1 MSTKKCETKNWVV
14 QFLVHCCKKYHKNLI
29 KPPVYISGVDAVT
42 FSPVRSVFCIEKT
55 YNF

>member
-42 FSPVRSVFCIEKT
+42 FGQKL
-55 YNF
+55 